1 MRGSGGNGGGSD
13 RAGAWGEFTVG
24 VGGFRLTLSFRVGS
38 GEILALFGPSGA
50 GKTTALRAIAGLARP
65 DAGRIVIAGRTVFA
79 AGDAAGGNNGAGAS
93 GYDGNAGNGGN
104 SDGRNRNR
112 NGDGCGYGRP
122 VWVAPHRRRVGYVTQ
137 QSHLFPHLTVA
148 QNIAYGLSDRRGA
161 TARQRVA
168 ELVRRLRLDGLE
180 TRRVGQLSGGQR
192 QRAAL
197 ARALAPAPALL
208 LLDEP
213 FAALD
218 MELRRALG
226 AELRAA
232 IRPTGVAPTGVS
244 PTGVAPTG
252 IPATG
257 VPAILVTHSRE
268 EALALGDTAQVIDGG
283 RTVAVGPPL
292 ATLEQ
297 PGRGRVAR
305 LVGVENL
312 LPMRVAARLPQD
324 GTMVCVM
331 AGGGSGNDGNGG
343 NYGGEGGNYG
353 DSEDSGRAGG
363 GGDNGEGRH
372 RLETPLADGCNVGD
386 AVTVGIR
393 ASDIILASGPLPQS
407 SARNTWAGVVAGVTL
422 RPPGY
427 EVALDCGGIMLRCHI
442 TGASLEAMDIARGRR
457 LWAIFKASSCFLL
470 SE

>member
-1 MRGSGGNGGGSD
+1 MRGSGGSGGGGD
-13 RAGAWGEFTVG
+13 RAGAGDPAGAWGEFTVG
-24 VGGFRLTLSFRVGS
+24 VGGFRLTLSFSVGS

-79 AGDAAGGNNGAGAS
+79 AGDAAGGNNGAGDI
-93 GYDGNAGNGGN
+93 GYDGNAGSGGSSDNWNGG
-104 SDGRNRNR
+104 
-112 NGDGCGYGRP
+112 GDGYGYGRS

-161 TARQRVA
+161 AAQRRVA

-180 TRRVGQLSGGQR
+180 TRRAGQLSGGQR

-197 ARALAPAPALL
+197 ARALAPEPALL

-232 IRPTGVAPTGVS
+232 IRPTGVAPTGIA

-324 GTMVCVM
+324 GTMGLRYGRRRKRETTGTTRATAGTTGKAGAPAGAAIM
-331 AGGGSGNDGNGG
+331 TGAGGGWRRRWRTGALWG
-343 NYGGEGGNYG
+343 
-353 DSEDSGRAGG
+353 
-363 GGDNGEGRH
+363 
-372 RLETPLADGCNVGD
+372 TPL
-386 AVTVGIR
+386 R
-393 ASDIILASGPLPQS
+393 WASG
-407 SARNTWAGVVAGVTL
+407 L
-422 RPPGY
+422 RTSY
-427 EVALDCGGIMLRCHI
+427 WR
-442 TGASLEAMDIARGRR
+442 RGRCR
-457 LWAIFKASSCFLL
+457 SRRRAIPGPGWWRG
-470 SE
+470 

>member
-1 MRGSGGNGGGSD
+1 MKGSGGNGGDSD
-13 RAGAWGEFTVG
+13 RGGSGAGDPAGAWGEFTVG

-79 AGDAAGGNNGAGAS
+79 AGDAAGGNNGDGAS

-104 SDGRNRNR
+104 SDGRNR

-161 TARQRVA
+161 AAQRRVA

-197 ARALAPAPALL
+197 ARALAPEPALL

-232 IRPTGVAPTGVS
+232 IRPTGVSATV
-244 PTGVAPTG
+244 VAPTG

-343 NYGGEGGNYG
+343 NYW
-353 DSEDSGRAGG
+353 DSGRGEGGG
-363 GGDNGEGRH
+363 GGDNGGGGR

-393 ASDIILASGPLPQS
+393 ASDIILAAGPLPQS

-427 EVALDCGGIMLRCHI
+427 EVALDCGGVMLRCHI
-442 TGASLEAMDIARGRR
+442 TGASLEAMGIARGRR

>member
-1 MRGSGGNGGGSD
+1 MRGSGGNGGDSD
-13 RAGAWGEFTVG
+13 RAGAGDPAGAWGEFTVG

-79 AGDAAGGNNGAGAS
+79 AGGNNGDGAS

-104 SDGRNRNR
+104 SDNGNGDGD
-112 NGDGCGYGRP
+112 GDGCGYGRP

-161 TARQRVA
+161 LAQRRVA

-197 ARALAPAPALL
+197 ARALAPEPALL

-232 IRPTGVAPTGVS
+232 IRPTGVAPTGV
-244 PTGVAPTG
+244 AATG

-331 AGGGSGNDGNGG
+331 AGDGGGVGSGNDGDIDNDGG
-343 NYGGEGGNYG
+343 NG
-353 DSEDSGRAGG
+353 SAGK
-363 GGDNGEGRH
+363 GGDNGLGGR
-372 RLETPLADGCNVGD
+372 RLETPLADGCAVGD

-427 EVALDCGGIMLRCHI
+427 EVALDCGGVMLRCHI